1 MFVTS
6 ETNIKIFAAL
16 VAMQPEID
24 EAIKSSKNPFLNNNY
39 ANLNDVNEVLKEP
52 LKKNNLAVLQPLI
65 TKDGDLYVRTM
76 IIHNSGEFI
85 ASEMKVPLK
94 NYENAQSV
102 GSGITYTRRYA
113 LKAIFNIGDKD
124 DDGNEAAKV
133 PIDQRINNATST
145 QDLEF
150 ILKGLEPKDKTINAN
165 LIESVRARFLTNNQ
179 QFRQQPQQGQPM
191 QQQGYAQPQPNYQP
205 GGYPNNNNFNPQQ

>member
-1 MFVTS
+1 
-6 ETNIKIFAAL
+6 
-16 VAMQPEID
+16 
-24 EAIKSSKNPFLNNNY
+24 
-39 ANLNDVNEVLKEP
+39 
-52 LKKNNLAVLQPLI
+52 
-65 TKDGDLYVRTM
+65 M

-133 PIDQRINNATST
+133 PTDQRINNATSI

-179 QFRQQPQQGQPM
+179 QFRQQPQQGQPQQGYGQPQM
-191 QQQGYAQPQPNYQP
+191 QQPQQGYPQQPMQGQPQQMPPAQPTQGYAQPEKGQ
-205 GGYPNNNNFNPQQ
+205 PQQMFYPGTEIPLRYAADGITVIPIEVPF

>member
-6 ETNIKIFAAL
+6 ETSIKIFAAL

-52 LKKNNLAVLQPLI
+52 LKKSNLAVLQPLI

-94 NYENAQSV
+94 NYENAQNV

-133 PIDQRINNATST
+133 PIDQRINNATSI

-179 QFRQQPQQGQPM
+179 QFRQQPQQGQTM